1 METAAS
7 DRESEMASTRSTTL
21 LPEGTKVVELG
32 ESVATAVCGRH
43 LEWLGADVT
52 RVRITGTGS
61 SLEELGPRIGK
72 GVHQRSALAAWLEHD
87 KTLIEIDGGTADV
100 RDELDDALL
109 DADVIL
115 IAGTTT
121 NWDSVGISVTRIRER
136 APRAVIG
143 QITAWGNTGPSSSL
157 RGGEL
162 VAQAAGGLMKLVGRA
177 DREPVRL
184 GGFPMQAAT
193 GLLALDGVLIGLFRR
208 QNTGQGASFETSEFE
223 SVAHLEWKISSAVQ
237 AGRPRE
243 RRGNEGGGPVVVPT
257 RDGHFGCFFIPKNW
271 PEVKELL
278 DDPRLEDERFST
290 PKSRAQNEQE
300 YTLIVA
306 EATRDQ
312 GKRDLYHRAQAREIP
327 AGHVATMSDLLTSPQ
342 YRARNFFQSINIA
355 GVGQGSIPGAPWQV
369 LTTDD
374 LEPEGIPA

>member
-1 METAAS
+1 
-7 DRESEMASTRSTTL
+7 MAPTRSTTL
-21 LPEGTKVVELG
+21 LPKSTKVVEIG

-52 RVRITGTGS
+52 RVRITGAGS

-72 GVHQRSALAAWLEHD
+72 GVHERSALAAWLEHD
-87 KTLIEIDGGTADV
+87 KTLVEIDGGTAEGL
-100 RDELDDALL
+100 DELDDALL
-109 DADVIL
+109 HADVIL
-115 IAGTTT
+115 IAGTTASW
-121 NWDSVGISVTRIRER
+121 NSVGVSLTRIRDR

-162 VAQAAGGLMKLVGRA
+162 VAQAAGGLMKLVGKA

-208 QNTGQGASFETSEFE
+208 QNTGQGALFETSEFE
-223 SVAHLEWKISSAVQ
+223 SVAHLEWKIASAVQ

-243 RRGNEGGGPVVVPT
+243 RRGSEGGGPVVAPT
-257 RDGHFGCFFIPKNW
+257 KDGHFGCFFIPKNW
-271 PEVKELL
+271 PEVKQLL
-278 DDPRLEDERFST
+278 GDPRLEDERFAT

-300 YTLIVA
+300 YTRIVA

-327 AGHVATMSDLLTSPQ
+327 AGHVATMSDLLESPQ
-342 YRARNFFQSINIA
+342 YRARDFFQPIDIS
-355 GVGQGSIPGAPWQV
+355 GVGVGSIPGAPWQV
-369 LTTDD
+369 LMTDD
-374 LEPEGIPA
+374 LQAEGIPA